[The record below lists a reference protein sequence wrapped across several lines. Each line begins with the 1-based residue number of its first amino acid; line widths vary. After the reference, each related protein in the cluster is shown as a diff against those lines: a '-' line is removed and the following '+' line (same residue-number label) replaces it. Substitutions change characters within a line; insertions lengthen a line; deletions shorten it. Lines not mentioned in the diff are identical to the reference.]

1 MVILWITLIVGF
13 LIVVFILSNILKV
26 LGRIEELLTKY
37 LNR

>member
-37 LNR
+37 LR